1 MATVISKIYKELRP
15 GNNHLYYPWKSYSLP
30 EEYGKK
36 IDQIRSELS
45 DGVIINMQKSMAQR
59 YGYMVWDKDKQT
71 LTNELNKVMYD
82 DIVDNFNKNNKLM
95 QLIQSVVFN
104 KFKETNFSAV
114 VGNSKEKQGLKQG
127 DKLNL
132 QVLQELTDRYQQIV
146 DMVLTTNDKNASY
159 NDLDDYK
166 KHFANLQNDI
176 NRLQEFI
183 KEKQMNGNSVKYEE
197 FLGLTVKN
205 LSEKKEVS
213 LTQSLVGIG
222 NAIVG
227 QSLEDQTTFYV
238 NNSDAF
244 KAYQAINTGKIKVK
258 GKSIKEDIMIF
269 NNDLDFEFETVDGKK
284 LKLKDLKNSQNNI
297 SITVENYEKLQR
309 EMKAA
314 ISAKTSMKMKNYSL
328 HSDLTLAN
336 LLEHGEP
343 IGEYYWALWHN
354 KQISDQWNV
363 TGQSS
368 DHKDMVEYNRQLLNY
383 EISRQLPRFIGEQ
396 VTFFSTPG
404 MGIQDIWT
412 YLSYIWAKNNYVHV
426 SGTGWQGKKMSVILP

>member
-45 DGVIINMQKSMAQR
+45 DDVIINMQKSMAQR

-114 VGNSKEKQGLKQG
+114 VGNSKERQGLKQG

-213 LTQSLVGIG
+213 LMKSLVGIG

-314 ISAKTSMKMKNYSL
+314 ISAKTSVKMKNYSL

-396 VTFFSTPG
+396 VTFFATPG

-412 YLSYIWAKNNYVHV
+412 YLSYVWAKNNYVHV
-426 SGTGWQGKKMSVILP
+426 SGTGWQNKKMSVILP

>member
-45 DGVIINMQKSMAQR
+45 DDVIINMQKSMAQR

-114 VGNSKEKQGLKQG
+114 VGNSKERQGLKQG

-213 LTQSLVGIG
+213 LMKSLVGIG

-314 ISAKTSMKMKNYSL
+314 ISAKTSVKMKNYSL

-336 LLEHGEP
+336 LLERGEP

-396 VTFFSTPG
+396 VTFFATPG

-412 YLSYIWAKNNYVHV
+412 YLSYVWAKNNYVHV
-426 SGTGWQGKKMSVILP
+426 SGTGWQNKKMSVILP

>member
-36 IDQIRSELS
+36 IDQVRSELS
-45 DGVIINMQKSMAQR
+45 DDVIINMQKSMAQR

-114 VGNSKEKQGLKQG
+114 VGNSKERQGLKQG

-213 LTQSLVGIG
+213 LMKSLVGIG

-314 ISAKTSMKMKNYSL
+314 ISAKTSVKMKNYSL

-396 VTFFSTPG
+396 VTFFATPG

-426 SGTGWQGKKMSVILP
+426 SGTGWQNKKMSVILP

>member
-36 IDQIRSELS
+36 IDQVRSELS
-45 DGVIINMQKSMAQR
+45 DDVIINMQKSMAQR

-114 VGNSKEKQGLKQG
+114 VGNSKERQGLKQG

-213 LTQSLVGIG
+213 LMKSLVGIG

-297 SITVENYEKLQR
+297 SITIENYEKLQR

-314 ISAKTSMKMKNYSL
+314 ISAKTSVKMKNYSL

-396 VTFFSTPG
+396 VTFFATPG

-426 SGTGWQGKKMSVILP
+426 SGTGWQNKKMSVILP